1 MVIMQILYTAH
12 CFKGFR
18 GIMMNVIELNKE
30 IEAAAYRTTKRKFEN
45 DIDEYIK
52 HMKPLYMTQLF
63 KVALRFEKHEIHSPT
78 VFRKNIAALLK
89 ERVKG
94 ELLEIGCG
102 VGINILAFG
111 NGVGIDIDEHSIK
124 IAKETAEKLSIDVNF
139 LVGDASKSTFN
150 MKFDTI
156 LLSLILH
163 DLTSE
168 QQMKILKNTL
178 NSLNR
183 EGKVIIVDHI
193 ETISEIERKS
203 ASIGLKQIDEIIIG
217 KRIERNIIKTAAFT
231 EWVKT

>member
-1 MVIMQILYTAH
+1 
-12 CFKGFR
+12 
-18 GIMMNVIELNKE
+18 MNVIELNKE
-30 IEAAAYRTTKRKFEN
+30 IEAAAYRATKRKFEN

-63 KVALRFEKHEIHSPT
+63 KVALRFKKNEILSPT
-78 VFRKNIAALLK
+78 KLRKNIVALLK

-111 NGVGIDIDEHSIK
+111 KGVGIDIDEDSIK

-150 MKFDTI
+150 TKYDTI

-163 DLTSE
+163 DLTNE
-168 QQMKILKNTL
+168 QQMRILRNVF
-178 NSLNR
+178 NCLNR
-183 EGKVIIVDHI
+183 GGKVIIIDHI

-203 ASIGLKQIDEIIIG
+203 ESIGLKKIDKVMIG
-217 KRIERNIIKTAAFT
+217 ERIERGSIKSAAFT
-231 EWVKT
+231 EWVKI

>member
-1 MVIMQILYTAH
+1 
-12 CFKGFR
+12 
-18 GIMMNVIELNKE
+18 MNVIELNKE

-63 KVALRFEKHEIHSPT
+63 KIALRFKKNEILSPT
-78 VFRKNIAALLK
+78 KLRKNIVALLK

-102 VGINILAFG
+102 VGINVLAFG
-111 NGVGIDIDEHSIK
+111 KGVGIDIDENSIR

-139 LVGDASKSTFN
+139 LVGDASKSAFN
-150 MKFDTI
+150 TKYGTI

-168 QQMKILKNTL
+168 QQMRLLRNVFNYL
-178 NSLNR
+178 NKG
-183 EGKVIIVDHI
+183 GKVIIVDHI

-231 EWVKT
+231 EWVKI

>member
-1 MVIMQILYTAH
+1 
-12 CFKGFR
+12 
-18 GIMMNVIELNKE
+18 MNVIELNKE

-45 DIDEYIK
+45 DIDEYIE

-63 KVALRFEKHEIHSPT
+63 KVALRFKKNEILSPT
-78 VFRKNIAALLK
+78 KLRENIVELLRQ
-89 ERVKG
+89 RVKG

-124 IAKETAEKLSIDVNF
+124 IAKETAEKLSIGVNF

-168 QQMKILKNTL
+168 QQMRILRNVF
-178 NSLNR
+178 NCLNR
-183 EGKVIIVDHI
+183 GGKVVIIDHI

-203 ASIGLKQIDEIIIG
+203 ESIGLKKIDKVMIG
-217 KRIERNIIKTAAFT
+217 KRIERGSIKSAAFT
-231 EWVKT
+231 EWVKI